1 MKLMRWPAALSCLA
15 LAGCSAFLDETP
27 QKVDP
32 PPYVATS
39 IDDLKRVAAERKL
52 ADPLEVAGP
61 VAAHPISSA
70 PWIICLRSGASEES
84 RRQVYSVFFKGAKYD
99 STRLSAIVD
108 GCEAQ
113 IFLPLKN

>member
-1 MKLMRWPAALSCLA
+1 MKRMRWPAALSCLA
-15 LAGCSAFLDETP
+15 LTACSAILDEIP

-39 IDDLKRVAAERKL
+39 IEVLKKVAAEQKL

-61 VAAHPISSA
+61 IAANPVSSA
-70 PWIICLRSGASEES
+70 PWIICLRSTASDES
-84 RRQVYSVFFKGAKYD
+84 RRRVYSVFFKGDKYD
-99 STRLSAIVD
+99 SVRLSAIVD

-113 IFLPLKN
+113 TFLPLQK